1 MGKNYKIRFEEE
13 AYEQI
18 LDALEFVSRVSA
30 QAAERLSEEIIEQT
44 KKLESFPNRFPVD
57 KDYCVHNQ
65 EERKLTFQKGRYY
78 ILFVVE
84 GDEVCIEYFA
94 DNRKKKW

>member
-1 MGKNYKIRFEEE
+1 MGKNHKIRFEEE

-44 KKLESFPNRFPVD
+44 KNSSHSQIDSQSTKIIVSI
-57 KDYCVHNQ
+57 
-65 EERKLTFQKGRYY
+65 T
-78 ILFVVE
+78 
-84 GDEVCIEYFA
+84 
-94 DNRKKKW
+94 RKKEN